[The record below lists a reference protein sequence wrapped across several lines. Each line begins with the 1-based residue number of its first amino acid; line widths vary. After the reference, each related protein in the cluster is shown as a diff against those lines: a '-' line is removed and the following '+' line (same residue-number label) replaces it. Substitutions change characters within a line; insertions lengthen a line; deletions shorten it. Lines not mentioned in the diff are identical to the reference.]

1 MKHTKLYL
9 NILLFITLTAFKVH
23 AQEEVQPSF
32 PGGMPEFSKYILKN
46 LKYPDVAAVVG
57 LTGKVNVNFV
67 VEKDGSVVDVKPM
80 KCLGAGCE
88 SEAVRVIAM
97 SPKWS
102 PGILYGK
109 NVRVMYTIPVSFAPN
124 GPSKPTELDKLRKS
138 KYGFVFYIKG
148 NTYTINEAENLLGK
162 SFDPTAI
169 ETVEAYDNSKYAM
182 PDKKGVYLIVMK

>member
-1 MKHTKLYL
+1 
-9 NILLFITLTAFKVH
+9 
-23 AQEEVQPSF
+23 
-32 PGGMPEFSKYILKN
+32 
-46 LKYPDVAAVVG
+46 
-57 LTGKVNVNFV
+57 
-67 VEKDGSVVDVKPM
+67 
-80 KCLGAGCE
+80 
-88 SEAVRVIAM
+88 
-97 SPKWS
+97 
-102 PGILYGK
+102 
-109 NVRVMYTIPVSFAPN
+109 MYTIPVSFAPN